1 MIAKIS
7 FTVYQN
13 YEQYISEENDY
24 EYDKALEVLN
34 EELKDLV
41 EKGILAY
48 KYGGKPVEIK
58 LPITMSEVGNIF
70 GEEDYD
76 GPNWDGVDIP
86 CEINIDPRDFDSSKL
101 KVVKRPYYMDPK
113 CILY

>member
-1 MIAKIS
+1 
-7 FTVYQN
+7 
-13 YEQYISEENDY
+13 
-24 EYDKALEVLN
+24 
-34 EELKDLV
+34 
-41 EKGILAY
+41 
-48 KYGGKPVEIK
+48 
-58 LPITMSEVGNIF
+58 MSEVGNIF

-86 CEINIDPRDFDSSKL
+86 CEINIDPKDFDSSKL